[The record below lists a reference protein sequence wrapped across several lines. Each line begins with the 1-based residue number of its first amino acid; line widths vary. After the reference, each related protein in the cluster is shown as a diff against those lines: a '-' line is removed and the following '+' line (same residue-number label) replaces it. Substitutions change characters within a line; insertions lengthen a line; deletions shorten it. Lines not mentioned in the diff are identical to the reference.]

1 MDMAAMAPAGIIPA
15 MAMAVAG
22 TTLDTAMALAGTIPA
37 MAMAATITGTPPA
50 TIAAMATVTTATILA
65 MVATTALAAATAMV
79 TMVSTPAMAMA
90 TAMVTGPATPATA
103 TACAALA
110 ATLPATQAHPGQ
122 AALTRAVSV
131 ARTIAA
137 EFPVPAML
145 RASSTRA
152 RVPRLLEPVRVRFTK
167 SERAG

>member
-50 TIAAMATVTTATILA
+50 TIA
-65 MVATTALAAATAMV
+65 
-79 TMVSTPAMAMA
+79 AMAMA